1 MAYRPH
7 ITDAPQVFSDE
18 EIINLMPKNFAF
30 IAKLIGV
37 EASLNLI
44 HTYGGTS
51 VFVPNKHALKINHD
65 ITHII
70 GLGSLKQLSEKLGGA
85 NIEIPMGTPIT
96 IAMRNKA
103 VREYAQKEKNK
114 PKLAR
119 HFGLTLRSIRT
130 ILSATEKRPNN
141 EDRNYDLF
149 AN

>member
-7 ITDAPQVFSDE
+7 ITDAQQVFSDE

-30 IAKLIGV
+30 VAKLIGV
-37 EASLNLI
+37 EASINLI
-44 HTYGGTS
+44 QAYGGTS
-51 VFVPNKHALKINHD
+51 IFVPSKHALKVSHE

-70 GLGSLKQLSEKLGGA
+70 GLKALKLLSEQLGNGT
-85 NIEIPMGTPIT
+85 IEIPMGTPIT
-96 IAMRNKA
+96 VAMRNKA
-103 VREYAQKEKNK
+103 VRDHALREPSK

-130 ILSATEKRPNN
+130 ILNADAKLKTN